1 MMHVVAMAPSYSGAP
16 AMADLDDDTGGTI
29 ANRVWRIERQM
40 HDALSRLEK
49 FEQKLEKHEAVQE
62 RNVWRLDN
70 IDAGLKALSAHLD
83 AADER
88 NRLKPSSGSLGG
100 LTENTIKFVV
110 YGLLAAVVALSG
122 GQVANFLGIFGGK

>member
-1 MMHVVAMAPSYSGAP
+1 MDDAS

-29 ANRVWRIERQM
+29 SNRVWRLERQV
-40 HDALSRLEK
+40 HDVLVRFDK
-49 FEQKLEKHEAVQE
+49 FEQKLEKHAAVQE

-70 IDAGLKALSAHLD
+70 IDAGIKSLVARVDAL
-83 AADER
+83 DER
-88 NRLKPSSGSLGG
+88 NRLKPSSSGSISG

>member
-1 MMHVVAMAPSYSGAP
+1 
-16 AMADLDDDTGGTI
+16 MADLDDDNGGSI
-29 ANRVWRIERQM
+29 ANRVWRLERQM
-40 HDALSRLEK
+40 HDVLTRFDK
-49 FEQKLEKHEAVQE
+49 FEQKLEKHETVQE

-70 IDAGLKALSAHLD
+70 IDTGIKALSTHLD
-83 AADER
+83 AIEER
-88 NRLKPSSGSLGG
+88 NRLKPASGPLGG